1 MATDT
6 ATPVAH
12 APSRKY
18 LQALGLWILFIPVAI
33 LNAGVRETFIAP
45 AVGDTAAHVV
55 STVLTAIPAFSLV
68 IWAYFTYVAEPH
80 SRRELAYIG
89 LMWLLLTPL
98 FEFGFGHYVMG
109 HSWMT
114 LLGDYNVFAGRVWI
128 LVPIWLAIAPLL
140 FGYYLK
146 R

>member
-6 ATPVAH
+6 ATPITGT
-12 APSRKY
+12 PSRKY

-33 LNAGVRETFIAP
+33 LNGVFRETVIAP
-45 AVGDTAAHVV
+45 VVGDAAAHVI
-55 STVLTAIPAFSLV
+55 STMVTAIPALSLV

-89 LMWLLLTPL
+89 LMWLILTPL

-128 LVPIWLAIAPLL
+128 LVPIWLAIAPLV
-140 FGYYLK
+140 FGYYRK